1 MAVFGCKAA
10 RTTPKKKNEAMT
22 HALLTSLSD
31 RKAATLVSRAQN
43 RVVYAAPGIQAGTAA
58 ALVELKN
65 SRPGVSITVSLDFD
79 ERTLRMGY
87 GTLAAVDKL
96 READLDITHSPGFRA
111 AILIVDDEGWSFTP
125 TALYLEAEPQS
136 DETPNAIR
144 LSSGQVRELL
154 LRLCPSAR
162 EEAIA
167 SAASPEEASRL
178 SSIPLEVS
186 ELPIFEV
193 HYEEVKSALEAA
205 PPVKFDVVRQVR
217 VFEPYLQYVELSLT
231 GAAVQ
236 RHRVRIPKELQNLGT
251 SKDLEGKL
259 KTTFDLIEKGSSM
272 SSKALEDELN
282 ELRKNF
288 TPSLGKDHGRVV
300 LKSAKPHLTKRIG
313 ELRAKLETHQKKVEN
328 ELQEKL
334 DESKKQVVDYYVPLA
349 KANPPDALLG
359 SLLNPST
366 DEASIR
372 AWIEEVIGKVFP
384 SAKDLIH
391 KMVLEER
398 YKDVTFETL
407 NRADFLDSVQQAFPR
422 INWDKAYNEFKAAGE
437 KSNKEGTAP

>member
-1 MAVFGCKAA
+1 MARHEAVEVLFAA
-10 RTTPKKKNEAMT
+10 GITP
-22 HALLTSLSD
+22 
-31 RKAATLVSRAQN
+31 
-43 RVVYAAPGIQAGTAA
+43 
-58 ALVELKN
+58 
-65 SRPGVSITVSLDFD
+65 
-79 ERTLRMGY
+79 
-87 GTLAAVDKL
+87 
-96 READLDITHSPGFRA
+96 THSPGFRSG
-111 AILIVDDEGWSFTP
+111 ILIVDDRGWIFTP

-136 DETPNAIR
+136 DETPNAVELSPAQVKALAIR
-144 LSSGQVRELL
+144 LSPAAQK
-154 LRLCPSAR
+154 
-162 EEAIA
+162 EAIEQA
-167 SAASPEEASRL
+167 ESPAEAQAIAQLTIELGVDAVAPCHMATVKAAIE
-178 SSIPLEVS
+178 I
-186 ELPIFEV
+186 
-193 HYEEVKSALEAA
+193 A

-217 VFEPYLQYVELSLT
+217 VFEPYLQYVELSLA

-282 ELRKNF
+282 EIRKNF

-300 LKSAKPHLTKRIG
+300 LKFSKPHLTKRIAD
-313 ELRAKLETHQKKVEN
+313 LRTKLEAHQKKVET
-328 ELQEKL
+328 ELQAKL

-349 KANPPDALLG
+349 KASPPDALLG

-372 AWIEEVIGKVFP
+372 SWIEEVISKVFP

-407 NRADFLDSVQQAFPR
+407 NRPDFLESVQQAFPR

-437 KSNKEGTAP
+437 SPSVEGTAP

>member
-1 MAVFGCKAA
+1 MSQQSILTALSSRNIAA
-10 RTTPKKKNEAMT
+10 WV
-22 HALLTSLSD
+22 
-31 RKAATLVSRAQN
+31 RKAQR
-43 RVVYAAPGIQAGTAA
+43 RVVSAAPGIHPQPAA
-58 ALVELKN
+58 ALAELA
-65 SRPGVSITVSLDFD
+65 SRLPLSSITISLDFD
-79 ERTLRMGY
+79 EHTLRMGY
-87 GTLAAVDKL
+87 GTLEAVEVLSAAGLKP
-96 READLDITHSPGFRA
+96 THSPGFRSG
-111 AILIVDDEGWSFTP
+111 ILIVDDRGWIFTP

-136 DETPNAIR
+136 DETPNAVELSPAQVKALAVR
-144 LSSGQVRELL
+144 LSPAAQKEAIKQAET
-154 LRLCPSAR
+154 PA
-162 EEAIA
+162 EAEAIA
-167 SAASPEEASRL
+167 QLTMELGVDAVAPAHLAA
-178 SSIPLEVS
+178 
-186 ELPIFEV
+186 
-193 HYEEVKSALEAA
+193 VKAAIEIA

-272 SSKALEDELN
+272 SSKALEDDLN
-282 ELRKNF
+282 EMRKNF

-300 LKSAKPHLTKRIG
+300 LKSAKPHLTKRLAD
-313 ELRAKLETHQKKVEN
+313 LRTKLEAHQKKVEA
-328 ELQEKL
+328 ELQAKL
-334 DESKKQVVDYYVPLA
+334 DESKKQVVDYYIPLA
-349 KANPPDALLG
+349 KASPPDALLG

-372 AWIEEVIGKVFP
+372 SWIEEVITKVFP

-407 NRADFLDSVQQAFPR
+407 NRPDFLESVQQAFPR

-437 KSNKEGTAP
+437 SPTVEGTAK

>member
-1 MAVFGCKAA
+1 MSQQSILTALSSRSIAA
-10 RTTPKKKNEAMT
+10 WV
-22 HALLTSLSD
+22 
-31 RKAATLVSRAQN
+31 RKAQR
-43 RVVYAAPGIQAGTAA
+43 RVVYAAPGIHPQPAA
-58 ALVELKN
+58 ALAELA
-65 SRPGVSITVSLDFD
+65 SRLPLSSITISLDFD
-79 ERTLRMGY
+79 EHTLRMGY
-87 GTLAAVDKL
+87 GTLEAVEVLSAAGLKP
-96 READLDITHSPGFRA
+96 THSPGFRSG
-111 AILIVDDEGWSFTP
+111 ILIVDDRGWIFTP

-136 DETPNAIR
+136 DETPNAVELSPAQVKALAVR
-144 LSSGQVRELL
+144 LSPAAQKEAIKQAET
-154 LRLCPSAR
+154 PA
-162 EEAIA
+162 EAEAIA
-167 SAASPEEASRL
+167 QLTMELGVDAVAPAHLAA
-178 SSIPLEVS
+178 
-186 ELPIFEV
+186 
-193 HYEEVKSALEAA
+193 VKAAIEIA

-272 SSKALEDELN
+272 SSKALEDDLN
-282 ELRKNF
+282 EMRKNF

-300 LKSAKPHLTKRIG
+300 LKSAKPHLTKRLAD
-313 ELRAKLETHQKKVEN
+313 LRTKLEAHQKKVEA
-328 ELQEKL
+328 ELQAKL
-334 DESKKQVVDYYVPLA
+334 DESKKQVVAYYIPLA
-349 KANPPDALLG
+349 KASPPDALLG

-372 AWIEEVIGKVFP
+372 SWIEEVITKVFP

-407 NRADFLDSVQQAFPR
+407 NRPDFLESVQQAFPR

-437 KSNKEGTAP
+437 SPTVEGTAK

>member
-1 MAVFGCKAA
+1 MSQQS
-10 RTTPKKKNEAMT
+10 
-22 HALLTSLSD
+22 LLTSLSS
-31 RKAATLVSRAQN
+31 RGIAAWLRQAKR
-43 RVVYAAPGIQAGTAA
+43 RVVYAAPGIHPLPAA
-58 ALVELKN
+58 ALAELG
-65 SRPGVSITVSLDFD
+65 SRLPVASITISLDFD
-79 ERTLRMGY
+79 EHTLRMGY
-87 GTLAAVDKL
+87 GTLEAVEVLTK
-96 READLDITHSPGFRA
+96 AGITPTHSPGFRSG
-111 AILIVDDEGWSFTP
+111 ILIVDDRGWIFTP

-136 DETPNAIR
+136 DETPNAVELSASQVKALAIR
-144 LSSGQVRELL
+144 LS
-154 LRLCPSAR
+154 PAAR
-162 EEAIA
+162 KEAIEQA
-167 SAASPEEASRL
+167 ESPAEAQAIAQLTIELGVNAVAPEHLATVKAAIE
-178 SSIPLEVS
+178 I
-186 ELPIFEV
+186 
-193 HYEEVKSALEAA
+193 A

-282 ELRKNF
+282 EIRKNF

-300 LKSAKPHLTKRIG
+300 LKSAKHHLTKRIT
-313 ELRAKLETHQKKVEN
+313 ELRTKLEAHQKKVEA
-328 ELQEKL
+328 ELQAKL

-349 KANPPDALLG
+349 KASPPDALLG

-366 DEASIR
+366 DEAAIR
-372 AWIEEVIGKVFP
+372 SWIEEVISKVFP

-407 NRADFLDSVQQAFPR
+407 NRTDFLESVQQAFPR
-422 INWDKAYNEFKAAGE
+422 INWHKAYNEFKAAGE
-437 KSNKEGTAP
+437 SPTVEGSAK